1 MTTKSSVS
9 NQTRNNWLVVILLII
24 TSLVTIFSSIYFL
37 FLPNGGYQGGRNTY
51 FGIVIFF
58 SRSTWDVIHTWAGV
72 IMIAIAAVHIPLH
85 WNWIVSM
92 TKRVFKIML
101 GQCKGMNARGQF
113 NLLINGL
120 IGISGLL
127 AAISGL
133 YFLFFP
139 GGHGAISATLIF
151 SRATW
156 GVIHTWSGVIM
167 IAAAILHFYIHWL
180 WVTKVTRK
188 MLPAPAG
195 GQDLVRQG
203 SISG

>member
-1 MTTKSSVS
+1 M
-9 NQTRNNWLVVILLII
+9 LLII

-37 FLPNGGYQGGRNTY
+37 FLPNGGYQGGRNPY

-120 IGISGLL
+120 IATSF
-127 AAISGL
+127 APSVSN
-133 YFLFFP
+133 
-139 GGHGAISATLIF
+139 GHS
-151 SRATW
+151 
-156 GVIHTWSGVIM
+156 
-167 IAAAILHFYIHWL
+167 
-180 WVTKVTRK
+180 
-188 MLPAPAG
+188 LPA
-195 GQDLVRQG
+195 
-203 SISG
+203 